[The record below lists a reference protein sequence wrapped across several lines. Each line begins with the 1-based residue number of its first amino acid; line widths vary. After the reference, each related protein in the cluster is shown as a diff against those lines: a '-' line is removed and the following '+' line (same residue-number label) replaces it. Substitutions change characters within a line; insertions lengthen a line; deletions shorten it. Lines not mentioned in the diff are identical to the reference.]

1 MSHCCQSVRS
11 RPPPWLAARFDPAR
25 HSEYHRAMPIY
36 EFECGECGER
46 FEQLVAA
53 GTEVAAC
60 PTCGAEGAERRLS
73 SFGLSRQPTAS
84 QRRRMEDRRG
94 TDRDG
99 ARQRF
104 KRSISKARERHS
116 GDGS

>member
-1 MSHCCQSVRS
+1 
-11 RPPPWLAARFDPAR
+11 
-25 HSEYHRAMPIY
+25 MPIY
-36 EFECGECGER
+36 EFDCGECGER

-53 GTEVAAC
+53 GTELADC
-60 PTCGAEGAERRLS
+60 PACGAGGAERRLS
-73 SFGLSRQPTAS
+73 TFGLSHQPTAN

-104 KRSISKARERHS
+104 ERSISKARERRS
-116 GDGS
+116 GGER

>member
-1 MSHCCQSVRS
+1 V
-11 RPPPWLAARFDPAR
+11 
-25 HSEYHRAMPIY
+25 PIY

-46 FEQLVAA
+46 FEQLSAA
-53 GTEVAAC
+53 GTATATC
-60 PTCGAEGAERRLS
+60 PACGAAGAERRLS
-73 SFGLSRQPTAS
+73 TFGLSHQPTAN

-104 KRSISKARERHS
+104 KRDRSQARKRRS
-116 GDGS
+116 GGAQ